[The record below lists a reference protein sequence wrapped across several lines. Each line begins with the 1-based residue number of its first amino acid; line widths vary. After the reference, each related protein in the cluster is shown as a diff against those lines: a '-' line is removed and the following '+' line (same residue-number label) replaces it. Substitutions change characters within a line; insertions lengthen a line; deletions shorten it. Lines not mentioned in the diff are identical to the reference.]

1 MKVVFKLTNEQ
12 AKVANSV
19 AAQVNNDVSVDPAD
33 IYCGN
38 LLGYMYNHQNFNPN
52 QRLQFNED
60 AATVEYH
67 GERHPMIQDGAY
79 NVLVEISGGDIK
91 KLRVVHYETSD
102 KRLQWHETLDSY
114 LYSRAPLEETIKNL
128 EVITS
133 KFNFMWDFVYQP
145 EDREVFATSIAEYT
159 HRHGVMKNHILMA
172 IDHQDRRLAA
182 ELNKDQM
189 ALLRAIRGA
198 YVK

>member
-1 MKVVFKLTNEQ
+1 MKVVFKLNNHQ
-12 AKVANSV
+12 ARLASKIASD
-19 AAQVNNDVSVDPAD
+19 ASKYVSDDPAD

-67 GERHPMIQDGAY
+67 GERHPMIQDGAM
-79 NVLVEISGGDIK
+79 NVLEEIAGGDIK
-91 KLRVVHYETSD
+91 TLCVVLYETSD
-102 KRLQWHETLDSY
+102 KRLHWYETLDSY
-114 LYSRAPLEETIKNL
+114 LTTRASVEETIDNFK
-128 EVITS
+128 VIAS
-133 KFNFMWDFVYQP
+133 KFNFMRDFVYQP
-145 EDREVFATSIAEYT
+145 EDREEFATSMAEYT

-172 IDHQDRRLAA
+172 IDHQDRRLSA
-182 ELNKDQM
+182 EMNKDQM